1 MRLSP
6 VAVLAAALAVP
17 AAAAEFEGIIEAR
30 ITMTAPQEEQRG
42 SGTLRMQLSRAGART
57 ETQMTSA
64 MGEMQMTMMT
74 LRSKPGVTYLVDDQ
88 RKLYSEITSSGDDAD
103 EPEEK
108 LQVKK
113 LAPEKVAGYDCAHAL
128 LTDGKGEQTEIWA
141 TRALGDAQTFWA
153 AFSGEDPRESRKNRE
168 AARALREAGIDGWPL
183 KFRSRQE
190 GGQVVTW
197 EATRVE
203 KRSLPASLFSL
214 AGYAKAGPGAGHLGK
229 VKLSPEQQRKL
240 DAQTKAQQREM
251 QESMKKMTP
260 EQRKQMEELMRQM
273 QPGGRPEAD

>member
-1 MRLSP
+1 MRPSP
-6 VAVLAAALAVP
+6 VAVLAAALALP

-30 ITMTAPQEEQRG
+30 ITMTGPQEEQRG
-42 SGTLRMQLSRAGART
+42 SGTLRMQLARAGART
-57 ETQMTSA
+57 ETRMTSA

-74 LRSKPGVTYLVDDQ
+74 LRSKPGITYLVDDE
-88 RKLYSEITSSGDDAD
+88 RKLYSELTSSGDEAD

-113 LAPEKVAGYDCAHAL
+113 LAPEKVAGHDCAHAL

-153 AFSGEDPRESRKNRE
+153 AFSGEDPRQSRKNRE
-168 AARALREAGIDGWPL
+168 AARVLREAGIDGWPL
-183 KFRSRQE
+183 KFRSTQE
-190 GGQVVTW
+190 DGQVVTW

-214 AGYAKAGPGAGHLGK
+214 AGYSRAGPGAGPLGK
-229 VKLSPEQQRKL
+229 VKLSPQQQRKL
-240 DAQTKAQQREM
+240 DEQQREL
-251 QESMKKMTP
+251 QESMKKLTP
-260 EQRKQMEELMRQM
+260 EQRKQMEELMRQV
-273 QPGGRPEAD
+273 QPGGRPEED